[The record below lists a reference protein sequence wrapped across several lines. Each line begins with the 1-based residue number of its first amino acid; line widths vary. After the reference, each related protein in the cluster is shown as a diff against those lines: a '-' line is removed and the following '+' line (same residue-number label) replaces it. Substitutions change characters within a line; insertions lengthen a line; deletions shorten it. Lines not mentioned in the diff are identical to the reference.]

1 MIYIQRIRK
10 SCIDKNAIWQNQR
23 KLQTFNEIKWTNF
36 KRGRNIHN
44 NTRHYDPLLWH
55 QNNQIVCVCTQS
67 CLTVCNPMNCG
78 SPGFSVHVI
87 SQARIVNGL
96 PFPSPGDLPN
106 PGIKSG
112 SPALQADSSLSEPPG
127 RNHYELEVI
136 QVELYLSGFHRGNI
150 FPSTRAPGSISL
162 VLTAFFQ
169 GLHFFP

>member
-1 MIYIQRIRK
+1 MPNSQLFF
-10 SCIDKNAIWQNQR
+10 D
-23 KLQTFNEIKWTNF
+23 

-44 NTRHYDPLLWH
+44 NTRQYDPLLWH

-67 CLTVCNPMNCG
+67 CLTVCNPMSCG

-112 SPALQADSSLSEPPG
+112 SPALQAGSLLSEPPG
-127 RNHYELEVI
+127 KSLLNVAHLL
-136 QVELYLSGFHRGNI
+136 QNKTPLSEFTFKRKPKL
-150 FPSTRAPGSISL
+150 FVKL
-162 VLTAFFQ
+162 FK
-169 GLHFFP
+169 